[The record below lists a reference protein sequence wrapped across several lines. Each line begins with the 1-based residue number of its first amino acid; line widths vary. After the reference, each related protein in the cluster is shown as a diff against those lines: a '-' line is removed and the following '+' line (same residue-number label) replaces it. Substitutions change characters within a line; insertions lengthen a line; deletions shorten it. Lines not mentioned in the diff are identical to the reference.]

1 MNPLKSPESRISRLV
16 ANIEPSATLAVDA
29 KGKALKA
36 QGEPVVSF
44 GAGEP
49 DFPTPS
55 IIVQAAIE
63 AAKDPKYHKYTPV
76 AGLDELRAALAEKTS
91 KTTNYKVE
99 SSQVLVTN
107 GGKQALYNSCLS
119 LLNPG
124 DEVLLPTPYWSTY
137 PEAIK
142 LASGIPVE
150 VPTKFENNFHV
161 TAEDL
166 QSKLTKNTKMVILT
180 SPNNPTGAVLKKE
193 ELIQIG
199 EFVVKNNLWVITDEI
214 YEFLVYDTA
223 QQFSIVS
230 LVPELKDTC
239 LIINGVAKT
248 YAMTGWRVGWIVGPK
263 DVINAAINLQ
273 SQTTSNVNN
282 IAQMATLGALRSSD
296 EDFKTMKSAFE
307 KRRQLIYSLL
317 TSIEGIDCNLPEG
330 AFYAYPSFKN
340 FIGRSIGSTKIN
352 NTLDL
357 AELILDNAKVA
368 FVPGEAFGTPGYGRF
383 SYALSQDDITEGINR
398 IHKLLMEVN

>member
-55 IIVQAAIE
+55 IIVQTAIE

-166 QSKLTKNTKMVILT
+166 QSKLTKNTKMIILT

-199 EFVVKNNLWVITDEI
+199 EFAVKNNLWIITDEI

-357 AELILDNAKVA
+357 AELILDKAKVA

>member
-166 QSKLTKNTKMVILT
+166 QSKLTKNTKMIILT

-199 EFVVKNNLWVITDEI
+199 EFAVKNNLWIITDEI

-357 AELILDNAKVA
+357 AELILDKAKVA